1 MSNILFVCYQHG
13 CKGEGLSVK
22 ISKHD
27 TFKTLNANVVNNRT
41 VILDEYFNKKFLC
54 SWPQNFSDLKN
65 NSKENIV
72 VPSHLFFES
81 LKTDY
86 GDQKF
91 VSIDAPKD
99 IDKFRQEL
107 YDRYY
112 CYSTNNIA
120 ELAGECENRYRE
132 YHPDA
137 SKTEVASFTVKCLKK
152 KKITFGEI
160 HCMAKGVDI
169 SETNIK
175 RLIANHVPQTLS
187 KETIKNSF
195 VVPYEDVK
203 KINIEDIVEYFK
215 YKK

>member
-54 SWPQNFSDLKN
+54 SWPQNFS
-65 NSKENIV
+65 
-72 VPSHLFFES
+72 
-81 LKTDY
+81 
-86 GDQKF
+86 
-91 VSIDAPKD
+91 KD

-187 KETIKNSF
+187 KETIQNSF

-203 KINIEDIVEYFK
+203 KINIKDIVEYFK

>member
-13 CKGEGLSVK
+13 CKGESLSVK
-22 ISKHD
+22 ISEHD

-54 SWPQNFSDLKN
+54 SWPQNFSNLKN

-81 LKTDY
+81 LKIDY

-99 IDKFRQEL
+99 IKKFRQEL

-112 CYSTNNIA
+112 CYNTTNIA

-132 YHPDA
+132 YHPNA
-137 SKTEVASFTVKCLKK
+137 SKTEVKSFTVKCLKK
-152 KKITFGEI
+152 KNVTFGEI
-160 HCMAKGVDI
+160 HCMAKGIDI

-175 RLIANHVPQTLS
+175 SLIANHVPQTLS
-187 KETIKNSF
+187 KETIQNSF

-203 KINIEDIVEYFK
+203 KINIEDIVDYFK

>member
-27 TFKTLNANVVNNRT
+27 TFKTLKANVVNDRT

-137 SKTEVASFTVKCLKK
+137 SKTEVPSFTVKCLKK

-187 KETIKNSF
+187 KETIQNSF